1 MKSSQRITKVQLP
14 VSVYDDIT
22 LIGMVCTDPHYKLAL
37 KMNRKLGVNLKSAPP
52 VEINDT
58 PGKDLSFTR
67 FSDSTS
73 LPDASLHFLSNRS
86 GADFLLKKLG
96 NIDYLLE
103 IYDPGKA
110 YISQDLITKLRE
122 IDTVTAVFKIEVNTI
137 KDKNLKFLFS

>member
-1 MKSSQRITKVQLP
+1 MKGSQRIKKVQLP

-37 KMNRKLGVNLKSAPP
+37 KLNRKLRVILKSAPS
-52 VEINDT
+52 VEIHDT

-67 FSDSTS
+67 FSDTTS
-73 LPDASLHFLSNRS
+73 LHDASLHFLSNRS

-103 IYDPGKA
+103 IYDPGQT
-110 YISQDLITKLRE
+110 YFTQDLMSKLRE
-122 IDTVTAVFKIEVNTI
+122 IDTVTAVFKIEVNAI
-137 KDKNLKFLFS
+137 KDKNLKFLFT